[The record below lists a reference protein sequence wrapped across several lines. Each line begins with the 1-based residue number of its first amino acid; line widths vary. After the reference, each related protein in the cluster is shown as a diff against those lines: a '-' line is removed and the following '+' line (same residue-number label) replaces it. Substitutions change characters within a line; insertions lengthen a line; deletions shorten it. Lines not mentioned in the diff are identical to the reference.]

1 MFFEILPWIIS
12 YGQETLFLIMVN
24 FLRTQIMKK
33 SETCLTASLCFILKT
48 LCCKISKFNPYR
60 RKISLKVTPAKLTF
74 NAIDAHVDE
83 ETAMPMSAMPM
94 SW

>member
-1 MFFEILPWIIS
+1 
-12 YGQETLFLIMVN
+12 
-24 FLRTQIMKK
+24 MKK
-33 SETCLTASLCFILKT
+33 SETCLTASVCFILET

-60 RKISLKVTPAKLTF
+60 HKISLKVTPAKLIL

-94 SW
+94 SAMPMS